1 MKAALSLRGKRRRRG
16 GGAALLSV
24 QRCNNGGTNAIIT
37 GTLSRGKVTQS
48 HYDSEQWRRRR
59 RRRRRHPYFIDQ
71 PFPSSES
78 QKSVEIRDCLFEA
91 TLAFFF
97 SAPRHKAI
105 LATNGT
111 LSRYEAGPAK
121 YARNFSFNLA
131 QLAACSRRGN
141 VAIDLFELP
150 GGRRIASPISG

>member
-1 MKAALSLRGKRRRRG
+1 MKAALSLRGKRRRCG

-48 HYDSEQWRRRR
+48 RSEE
-59 RRRRRHPYFIDQ
+59 RRRRHPHFIDQ
-71 PFPSSES
+71 PFPSPKS

-131 QLAACSRRGN
+131 QLAACSRREN

-150 GGRRIASPISG
+150 GGRRVASRRPFLVRS